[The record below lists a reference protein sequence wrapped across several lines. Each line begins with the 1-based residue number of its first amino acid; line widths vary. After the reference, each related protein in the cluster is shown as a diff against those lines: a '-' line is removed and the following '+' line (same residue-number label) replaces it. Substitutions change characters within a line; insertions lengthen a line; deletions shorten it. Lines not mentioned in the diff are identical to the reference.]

1 MTGREA
7 KRTET
12 DLVLD
17 DADSARRFLDLSIDL
32 LTIVDTDTRILAA
45 SHSWERALGWRPG
58 DVVGDLLLDYFHPDD
73 LPLVQQALGGLLDG
87 EDAEAVVV
95 RVRAADG
102 GYRWVQGNARSDLR
116 AGRIYVTAADITD
129 RMELE
134 AALRRQLELEELVS
148 TIAARLIGAEHHG
161 VVAEIERGIGELA
174 RVLGADRAHFL
185 RGSRRPEDTTY
196 VEWLHPEKGQ
206 RHHVPAPHPEVQ
218 RWWREGLRSG
228 RLIRLEDVEE
238 LQGSAPLVLEALRE
252 DGVKSVVV
260 VPLPTHRR
268 FWGFLALVAIQDR
281 VRFSDDATAMLRVAG
296 ECFMTALAQG
306 DDALALSD
314 ARREL
319 EHRNEEL
326 ERTNEELERFASAAA
341 HDLRAPLARVEMAL
355 GAVRGGARDT
365 SEQLLDVAQR
375 ATSRMSQLID
385 DLLAFATVGPRPG
398 GMEPVELDALLSRVL
413 GDLEPEITAAGV
425 TVERSPLPATAGY
438 ESLLGQLLQNLLAN
452 AIKFRREGVV
462 PVVRIDGRA
471 DPTGVSFAV
480 RDNGIGIDPRHR
492 HEVFG
497 VFTRLN
503 PSDAYPGSGIGL
515 ATCAK
520 VVNHH
525 RGRIWVEDGI
535 DGGSSIV
542 VWLPA
547 LPFGGELHAEAAEA
561 AATADADRQGA
572 G

>member
-1 MTGREA
+1 METGV
-7 KRTET
+7 
-12 DLVLD
+12 VLD
-17 DADSARRFLDLSIDL
+17 DADSARRFLELSIDL
-32 LTIVDTDTRILAA
+32 LAIVDFDTRILAA
-45 SHSWERALGWRPG
+45 SRSWERALGWAPA
-58 DVVGDLLLDYFHPDD
+58 DVVGDRMLDYFHPDD
-73 LPLVQQALGGLLDG
+73 LPTVMGALAGLLDG
-87 EDAEAVVV
+87 RDAEAVVV
-95 RVRAADG
+95 RVRASDG
-102 GYRWVQGNARSDLR
+102 GYRWVQANARTDVD
-116 AGRIYVTAADITD
+116 AGQIYVTAADITE
-129 RMELE
+129 RLELE

-148 TIAARLIGAEHHG
+148 SIASRLIGAEHQG

-196 VEWLHPEKGQ
+196 VEWLDPDKGQ

-228 RLIRLEDVEE
+228 RLIRLEDVRE
-238 LQGSAPLVLEALRE
+238 LEDSAPLVLEALRE

-268 FWGFLALVAIQDR
+268 FWGFLALVAIQEQ
-281 VRFSDDATAMLRVAG
+281 VRFSDDATALLRVAG

-306 DDALALSD
+306 DDAVALLD

-355 GAVRGGARDT
+355 GAVRSGAASDT
-365 SEQLLDVAQR
+365 GEQLLEVAQR
-375 ATSRMSQLID
+375 ATKRMSQLID
-385 DLLAFATVGPRPG
+385 DLLAFATVGPRAG
-398 GMEPVELDALLSRVL
+398 GMATVDLDALLSRVL
-413 GDLEPEITAAGV
+413 GDLESEIASAGAV
-425 TVERSPLPATAGY
+425 VERSPLPATVGY

-452 AIKFRREGVV
+452 AIKFTREDVA
-462 PVVRIDGRA
+462 PLVRIDGRI
-471 DPTGVSFAV
+471 DPTGVTFAV

-535 DGGSSIV
+535 AGGSSVV

-547 LPFGGELHAEAAEA
+547 TPLAPEPPASAGGAGRGSE
-561 AATADADRQGA
+561 ATA
-572 G
+572 